1 MSPDIDQQRRQ
12 AHDFL
17 DRLPPA
23 QVPAVRGLLEA
34 MLEPSVDQFDDEP
47 LTEEDRRRIREG
59 QAWFALRGGKG
70 VPMEEVLADF
80 GLTQEDFPLKK

>member
-1 MSPDIDQQRRQ
+1 MSPDIDKQRRQ

-17 DRLPPA
+17 DRLRPA
-23 QVPAVRGLLEA
+23 QVAAVRGLLEA
-34 MLEPSVDQFDDEP
+34 MLEPSVAQFDDEP

-59 QAWFALRGGKG
+59 QAWFARRGGKG

-80 GLTQEDFPLKK
+80 GLTQEDLPLKK

>member
-34 MLEPSVDQFDDEP
+34 MLEPSVAQFDDEP

-59 QAWFALRGGKG
+59 RAWFAQRGGKG

>member
-34 MLEPSVDQFDDEP
+34 MLEPSVAQFDDEP
-47 LTEEDRRRIREG
+47 LAEEDRRRIREG
-59 QAWFALRGGKG
+59 RAWFAERVGKG
-70 VPMEEVLADF
+70 IPMEEVLADF
-80 GLTQEDFPLKK
+80 RLTEDDFPLKK